1 MITQQLKA
9 IENLNIV
16 DIKCNTIEHPKT
28 SHKLSKTVRQA
39 EKASQVGSGKVLIAR
54 YTVKRGKTITC
65 L

>member
-1 MITQQLKA
+1 MITQQLKV

-16 DIKCNTIEHPKT
+16 DIKYKIIEHPKT

-54 YTVKRGKTITC
+54 YIVKQKK
-65 L
+65 